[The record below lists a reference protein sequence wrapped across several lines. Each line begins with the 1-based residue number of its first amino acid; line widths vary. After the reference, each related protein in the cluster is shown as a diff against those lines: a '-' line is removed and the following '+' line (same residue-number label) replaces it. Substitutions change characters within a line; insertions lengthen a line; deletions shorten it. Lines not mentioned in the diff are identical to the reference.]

1 MCCGETAELT
11 RQVCK
16 HIHSFMSNSS
26 AVSLRHALLANSL
39 RLNPNALKAR
49 PDMPHQVPKSSVN
62 LLSQLRERLTRLH
75 NLSPST
81 EKLVPFRE
89 AEGRLYEYLEGVLL
103 RSPVDLTLGGHHA
116 TYSRDLAVYDF
127 RKPDE
132 WEEMTV
138 DGSVHD
144 EDVDEVV
151 EDTEESDL
159 DSVRTHYK
167 SSFVIH
173 ELAVD
178 PGQDLLLLA
187 TS

>member
-1 MCCGETAELT
+1 MTA
-11 RQVCK
+11 
-16 HIHSFMSNSS
+16 SS
-26 AVSLRHALLANSL
+26 AIALRHTLLANSL
-39 RLNPNALKAR
+39 RLNPYALQAR
-49 PDMPHQVPKSSVN
+49 PDMPHQIPKSSVQ
-62 LLSQLRERLTRLH
+62 LLAQLRERLTRFQ
-75 NLSPST
+75 NLSPAA
-81 EKLVPFRE
+81 EKEVQFRE

-103 RSPVDLTLGGHHA
+103 RSPVDFSMRGLHS

-144 EDVDEVV
+144 GDVDEVV
-151 EDTEESDL
+151 DETDTSDH
-159 DSVRTHYK
+159 DSIRHQHK
-167 SSFVIH
+167 EAFVIH

-178 PGQDLLLLA
+178 PGQDLLLLT